1 MEKIVELTK
10 RILNNKGDINE
21 LKEELDKELTPT
33 GKLSKLLPLINENEL
48 NEENYEFML
57 KLSSKNEELYSQINK
72 LKELKELKKTQ
83 NDLEELKIN
92 LEETQ
97 TELKRQIDSLENTTK
112 TKLNIPIVS
121 TIQKKVLEIKNKDIL
136 KTKFNQIIKTIEQ
149 SKLKSENKNLKEQYT
164 SKKELKETLDL
175 IHKNCEVENINE
187 LKRLGE
193 IANDKYK
200 SILEDIDKDIK
211 KYSLEYKNKRPII
224 ESFDKRLREN
234 TYQKKNDYI
243 TLAIEKLSKK
253 ELINYDKA
261 ENEYEINEPNEKDNY
276 ELIIYSLIALYLT
289 RKKENSKIKMTY
301 ISKKIPETAE
311 IKKETKSK
319 TLKKTDNSK
328 KKK

>member
-175 IHKNCEVENINE
+175 IHKNCEVENISE

-301 ISKKIPETAE
+301 ISKKIPEKAE

>member
-48 NEENYEFML
+48 NEENYEVML

-149 SKLKSENKNLKEQYT
+149 SKLKSENTNLKEQYT